1 MCAATAAQRSERSG
15 GGGPAARRALP
26 EDVPARTWLIEM
38 KARSQAA
45 HRKASRRLS
54 SLCTCRSAGGP
65 WAWLWAHLWRLGRE
79 SGRLSPLAAWRTAQ
93 EPSGDAQR
101 PQELPSVGR
110 RGQHRPSALKLRR
123 RPRGGTSGLSA
134 QGSHL
139 TLALLGPCAPRGVQ
153 RRAPLSC
160 VRRREFLLA
169 ASEAVPAW
177 RLARRRACPRA
188 AS

>member
-1 MCAATAAQRSERSG
+1 MCTAATAAQRSERSG

-45 HRKASRRLS
+45 HRKAWLRLS

-65 WAWLWAHLWRLGRE
+65 WAWLWAHLWRLGRA

-101 PQELPSVGR
+101 PQERPSVGR
-110 RGQHRPSALKLRR
+110 RGQRRPPALKLRR
-123 RPRGGTSGLSA
+123 PARGGTSGGA
-134 QGSHL
+134 R
-139 TLALLGPCAPRGVQ
+139 CRGQ
-153 RRAPLSC
+153 SR
-160 VRRREFLLA
+160 
-169 ASEAVPAW
+169 
-177 RLARRRACPRA
+177 
-188 AS
+188 